1 MELAKGAYPKNPT
14 ILPFDQDSTVPV
26 DPQRQIWQFF
36 RFSSDFSCAHGHW
49 SLALHLGKNLH
60 ISSSSVRGC
69 KLVLWNYPQSGDGKD
84 NHLRSSPRNLR
95 KHRSRHNT
103 RCIPQCHSPPAST
116 SKVRRR
122 GISQPH
128 THTAAIVRPS
138 AK

>member
-36 RFSSDFSCAHGHW
+36 RFSSDFSCAHGHL

-84 NHLRSSPRNLR
+84 NHLRSSPHNLR

-103 RCIPQCHSPPAST
+103 RLH
-116 SKVRRR
+116 KVQ
-122 GISQPH
+122 SEFQECFCVFC
-128 THTAAIVRPS
+128 VRPGGLES
-138 AK
+138 KACHIWRLFF